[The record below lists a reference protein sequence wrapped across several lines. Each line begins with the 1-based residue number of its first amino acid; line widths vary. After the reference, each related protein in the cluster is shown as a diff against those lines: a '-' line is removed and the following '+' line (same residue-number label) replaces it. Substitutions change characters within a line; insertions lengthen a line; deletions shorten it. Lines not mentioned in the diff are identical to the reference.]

1 MILCIARLTS
11 AVRVSDGWPYD
22 AVAPSRFPAMGRVGS
37 TRGWFVRYP
46 ARLMWRRRLLPL
58 VLLVCLQQ
66 AAAPSTVAAPALP
79 DCRYTD
85 VWTRF
90 RTYDRWRVTFL
101 DTIYRVGRTYDP
113 PGLRYADTSAGVP
126 GHRLVR
132 DIVVYGYAK
141 AITQSARPGHSEHQ
155 LGTTLDFRSY
165 GNSTPP
171 WEYADWGTT
180 AAGRWLAANAWRYGF
195 VMSYPKGK
203 MKVTCYTYE
212 PWHYRYV
219 GRPMAARVR
228 ESGLTLREYLWRT
241 SESIR

>member
-1 MILCIARLTS
+1 
-11 AVRVSDGWPYD
+11 
-22 AVAPSRFPAMGRVGS
+22 
-37 TRGWFVRYP
+37 
-46 ARLMWRRRLLPL
+46 MWRRKLLPL
-58 VLLVCLQQ
+58 VLLVCLQL
-66 AAAPSTVAAPALP
+66 AAAPTTVAAPALP
-79 DCRYTD
+79 ECRYTD
-85 VWTRF
+85 VWTRY

-101 DTIYRVGRTYDP
+101 DTMYRVGRTYDP

-132 DIVVYGYAK
+132 DVVVADLRAMYAAAKAANARFVVQSGYRSYETQERVFAAEVERYGYAK

-228 ESGLTLREYLWRT
+228 QSGSTLREYLWRT
-241 SESIR
+241 SESVP